1 MMLFWILSA
10 IGLAIATLLTCLPL
24 FRQKTG
30 WTPIALALVFA
41 LPVGALLLYQ
51 EVGTPEAIGLSG
63 VPQASTHAGAAAAAG
78 EIDDLVGK
86 LRARLDE
93 SPESLEGWVLLAR
106 TLKTMQRYPEAL
118 EALQTAKRIA
128 PDDPFV
134 TVELVEAQLFMSQ
147 GGMIS
152 EDMIKQLQ
160 AALDQDPGQ
169 QKALWLLGVA
179 AAQSGD
185 DEAAISY
192 WETLLEQ
199 VEADSPIRSSVQE
212 QISAAQLRLGI
223 DAPESVPV
231 TMAEQ
236 TPPHPAPSMAAV
248 VPTSEPA
255 AGEASEPAAGEVT
268 PVDSANWAGIDVQVT
283 GGAALPAG
291 VPENAVLFVMIRTPG
306 VAAGP
311 PIGVRRVIGPTLP
324 LSMTVSDQDSMLQE
338 RLISSEPQVQLQ
350 ARLSLSGSPGARS
363 GDWQSLPVTVP
374 LDSTKS
380 VELVL
385 DQQVE

>member
-41 LPVGALLLYQ
+41 LPVGGLLLYQ
-51 EVGTPEAIGLSG
+51 EVGTPQAIGLSG

-78 EIDDLVGK
+78 EIDDLVSK

-152 EDMIKQLQ
+152 EDMINQLQ
-160 AALDQDPGQ
+160 TALDQDPGQ

-223 DAPESVPV
+223 EAPE
-231 TMAEQ
+231 TAQ
-236 TPPHPAPSMAAV
+236 ATPPAQTMPQPAPSMAVDA
-248 VPTSEPA
+248 PA
-255 AGEASEPAAGEVT
+255 SAPDAGSAPPA
-268 PVDSANWAGIDVQVT
+268 DSANWTGIDVQVT
-283 GGAALPAG
+283 GGDALPAG

-324 LSMTVSDQDSMLQE
+324 LSLAISDQDSMLQE
-338 RLISSEPQVQLQ
+338 RLISSEPQVQIQ

-363 GDWQSLPVTVP
+363 GDWQSLPMIVP

-385 DQQVE
+385 DQKVE

>member
-51 EVGTPEAIGLSG
+51 HVGSPEAIGLSG
-63 VPQASTHAGAAAAAG
+63 TPQRTAVHTGAEAGAG
-78 EIDDLVGK
+78 EIDELVNK

-152 EDMIKQLQ
+152 EDMISQLQ
-160 AALDQDPGQ
+160 TALDKDPGQ
-169 QKALWLLGVA
+169 QKALWLMGVA
-179 AAQSGD
+179 AAQAGE

-192 WETLLEQ
+192 WETLLGL
-199 VEADSPIRSSVQE
+199 VEADSPIRPSVQE
-212 QISAAQLRLGI
+212 QIFAAQSRAGI
-223 DAPESVPV
+223 EAPENTPAAMPGQ
-231 TMAEQ
+231 TM
-236 TPPHPAPSMAAV
+236 PPAAPSMAQAETM
-248 VPTSEPA
+248 PAPA
-255 AGEASEPAAGEVT
+255 AVEDNGAGAT
-268 PVDSANWAGIDVQVT
+268 GWAGFDVQVT
-283 GGAALPAG
+283 AGDAVPAG
-291 VPENAVLFVMIRTPG
+291 VPEGAVLFVMVRTPG
-306 VAAGP
+306 MAAGP
-311 PIGVRRVIGPTLP
+311 PLGVRRVIGPGLP
-324 LSMTVSDQDSMLQE
+324 LDLEISDKDSMLQE
-338 RLISSEPQVQLQ
+338 RLISSESQVQLQ

-363 GDWQSLPVTVP
+363 GDWQSQPVVVS
-374 LDSTKS
+374 LDSAKS
-380 VELVL
+380 VELVI

>member
-51 EVGTPEAIGLSG
+51 KVGTPEAIGLSG
-63 VPQASTHAGAAAAAG
+63 VPQASSHAGTAAAAG

-152 EDMIKQLQ
+152 EDMINQLQ
-160 AALDQDPGQ
+160 SALDQDPGQ
-169 QKALWLLGVA
+169 QKALWLMGVA

-185 DEAAISY
+185 DEAAIGY

-212 QISAAQLRLGI
+212 QISAARLRLGI
-223 DAPESVPV
+223 EAPETPPV
-231 TMAEQ
+231 TLAEQ
-236 TPPHPAPSMAAV
+236 APPQPAPSMAPAV
-248 VPTSEPA
+248 PASEPT
-255 AGEASEPAAGEVT
+255 AGEAA
-268 PVDSANWAGIDVQVT
+268 PVDSATWTGIDVQVT
-283 GGAALPAG
+283 GGDAIPAG

-311 PIGVRRVIGPTLP
+311 PIGVRRVIGPNLP
-324 LSMTVSDQDSMLQE
+324 LSMAINDQDSMLQE

-380 VELVL
+380 VELVI

>member
-1 MMLFWILSA
+1 MLFWILSA

-24 FRQKTG
+24 FRQKSG

-51 EVGTPEAIGLSG
+51 EVGTPEAIGMSG
-63 VPQASTHAGAAAAAG
+63 VPQPDTHAGTAADAG
-78 EIDDLVGK
+78 EIDDLVNK

-93 SPESLEGWVLLAR
+93 SPGSLEGWVLLAR
-106 TLKTMQRYPEAL
+106 TLKTMQRFPEAL

-152 EDMIKQLQ
+152 EEMIGQLQ

-169 QKALWLLGVA
+169 QKALWLMGVA
-179 AAQSGD
+179 AAQAGE

-192 WETLLEQ
+192 WETLLDA
-199 VEADSPIRSSVQE
+199 VEADSPIRASVQE
-212 QISAAQLRLGI
+212 QIAAARSRLGI
-223 DAPESVPV
+223 EAPEG
-231 TMAEQ
+231 AL
-236 TPPHPAPSMAAV
+236 TPMMPPAMSAPSPSVAQAM
-248 VPTSEPA
+248 PESEPVST
-255 AGEASEPAAGEVT
+255 ETRPDDPAA
-268 PVDSANWAGIDVQVT
+268 WAGIDVQIT
-283 GGAALPAG
+283 GGDALPGG
-291 VPENAVLFVMIRTPG
+291 VPQNAVLFVMIRTPG

-311 PIGVRRVIGPTLP
+311 PIGVRRVIGPALP
-324 LSMTVSDQDSMLQE
+324 LTIAISDKDSMLKE
-338 RLISSEPQVQLQ
+338 RLISSESQLQLQ

-363 GDWQSLPVTVP
+363 GDWQSLPITVS

-380 VELVL
+380 VELVI
-385 DQQVE
+385 DQRVE